1 MTEDFRVKDVLSLCV
16 DWNSISSSRS
26 TVEQFV
32 DAVGAG
38 PQPQSDDRRSTNRK
52 PAMIDV
58 IAVPLDAERKPCGEA
73 FLALTRDISRGGIAI
88 LCTEE
93 VKSPYLLLRLEMA
106 RYRMLQAVARVI
118 RSRSFYQFTEVSLC
132 FELDAAEKTEKA
144 AAPKATSRRRAK
156 SGSAGASRRSSKQTK
171 SPRAQSPAV

>member
-16 DWNSISSSRS
+16 DWNSIASSRE

-38 PQPQSDDRRSTNRK
+38 GQTQSDDRRSTKRK
-52 PAMIDV
+52 AAMIDV
-58 IAVPLDAERKPCGEA
+58 IAVPLNAERKPCGEA

-132 FELDAAEKTEKA
+132 FELDAEEKREKA
-144 AAPKATSRRRAK
+144 AAPKAKSRRRAK
-156 SGSAGASRRSSKQTK
+156 PGSGRRSTK
-171 SPRAQSPAV
+171 RAASPRT